1 MKKTFEKKKSYLRD
15 ITNILK
21 KIRYMK
27 YSLIS
32 RYYIYIFKNADKEQL
47 MYLYSDKTEIM
58 INDKADKFIKKTFGS
73 LFF

>member
-1 MKKTFEKKKSYLRD
+1 
-15 ITNILK
+15 
-21 KIRYMK
+21 MK

>member
-1 MKKTFEKKKSYLRD
+1 
-15 ITNILK
+15 
-21 KIRYMK
+21 MK

-73 LFF
+73 PFF